1 MKPTVATR
9 RHSTVPFL
17 ELSNGQLYGWL
28 TSAVDYFAVQQ
39 ATFGLR
45 ADGPTGRRGGATS
58 ISPQAKSTVTVPR
71 PVSVALTC

>member
-1 MKPTVATR
+1 MPGTAVELRSRRETHCRDATPQ
-9 RHSTVPFL
+9 HGAVL

-45 ADGPTGRRGGATS
+45 ADGPTRWCD
-58 ISPQAKSTVTVPR
+58 
-71 PVSVALTC
+71 LH